1 MFTLS
6 CESTV
11 DMPYSYISGRN
22 IPVIFYNYTVDDVDY
37 EDDMGRDPKSMDRFY
52 AFLEAGRIP
61 TTSQINAFRYQ
72 EFFEEQLAKG
82 GDLIHICFGTGMT
95 MSYNNATM
103 AAEELKEKYP
113 DRKIYVIDSLC
124 SSSGYGMI
132 VDYAADMRDEGKSI
146 DEIYDWLMANRE
158 NIHHQFYSVDLK
170 YYKRTG
176 RMSGPTATL
185 AAVLNICPIM
195 RLNVKGQIIAYSKV
209 RGRDK
214 AIETTVNWMAEH
226 AAGGEDYS
234 GKLFISHSRRPE
246 DALATK
252 DALVKRFRNVN
263 PDDIR
268 ICDIGTIIASHC
280 GPGTLAIFFLGDR
293 RPE

>member
-1 MFTLS
+1 
-6 CESTV
+6 
-11 DMPYSYISGRN
+11 
-22 IPVIFYNYTVDDVDY
+22 
-37 EDDMGRDPKSMDRFY
+37 
-52 AFLEAGRIP
+52 
-61 TTSQINAFRYQ
+61 
-72 EFFEEQLAKG
+72 
-82 GDLIHICFGTGMT
+82 
-95 MSYNNATM
+95 
-103 AAEELKEKYP
+103 
-113 DRKIYVIDSLC
+113 
-124 SSSGYGMI
+124 
-132 VDYAADMRDEGKSI
+132 
-146 DEIYDWLMANRE
+146 
-158 NIHHQFYSVDLK
+158 
-170 YYKRTG
+170 
-176 RMSGPTATL
+176 MSGPTATL

-234 GKLFISHSRRPE
+234 GKLFISHSRKPE

-252 DALVKRFRNVN
+252 DALVKRFRNLN

-280 GPGTLAIFFLGDR
+280 GPGPLAIYFLGDR